1 MSDVRASILRAV
13 EEERSS
19 KLRPGLT
26 GLGALALGLAFLFFV
41 VGRVWQDRPDSFLMV
56 SILWSVAF
64 GAGVFLFFQP
74 QARMEV
80 RGFWSRLV
88 LSKILIV
95 SVLGCSTQLVLCPHF
110 AFLDHQL
117 PGVHFF
123 SYIVEFYTLIAGH
136 TGCLLLCGASFGA
149 ITASLGFVWIRRSL
163 SLTHWRAIAWA
174 ALCMA
179 VVSLPVGV
187 WQFSQS
193 HHGAGSIFWGIGL
206 VGGILLSAVLVFAF
220 FRKHDVSMAVP
231 GDLRDFNLLYRTH
244 LSHQEGVE
252 SPHFFDQGE
261 SHLYSDWLLPSCI
274 QTGWDYGD
282 EYYLAGFPDLSEVL
296 EREASNVRVHAD
308 IWQEYRR
315 NGLTP
320 LGRLLR
326 KHLRGRVFIDLGS
339 GRIEKSVVPRLL
351 AEEFEA
357 AFYLGVDQNLK
368 TSEIRRA
375 EFQLDES
382 RTGFRSLFFKDSALS
397 FLKSMKPGIAGV
409 VHIAGFELK
418 NSASADSRLEVLE
431 ILQELHRILRPG
443 SVLML
448 GAASHDFQ
456 PQTSRWKNDFKV
468 IGQNRYYRLFRRR

>member
-1 MSDVRASILRAV
+1 MRDVRASILKAV
-13 EEERSS
+13 EEERGS
-19 KLRPGLT
+19 KLRPWIAGLVALVLSLLFLI
-26 GLGALALGLAFLFFV
+26 LG
-41 VGRVWQDRPDSFLMV
+41 VGGFWQDRPDSFLLI
-56 SILWSVAF
+56 SILWSLAL

-74 QARMEV
+74 QARMEI
-80 RGFWSRLV
+80 RGFWSSLV
-88 LSKILIV
+88 LAKILIV
-95 SVLGCSTQLVLCPHF
+95 AVLGCSIQLVLCPHF

-117 PGVHFF
+117 PGFNFF
-123 SYIVEFYTLIAGH
+123 SHVVEFYSKIAGH
-136 TGCLLLCGASFGA
+136 TGCLLLCGATFGA
-149 ITASLGFVWIRRSL
+149 ITAILGFVWIRRSL
-163 SLTHWRAIAWA
+163 SLTHCRPIAWA
-174 ALCMA
+174 ALCVA
-179 VVSLPVGV
+179 VVALPVGF
-187 WQFSQS
+187 WQFSHS
-193 HHGAGSIFWGIGL
+193 HHVAGSMFWGIGL
-206 VGGILLSAVLVFAF
+206 VGGILLSAVLVFTF
-220 FRKHDVSMAVP
+220 SRKEDLSIAVP
-231 GDLRDFNLLYRTH
+231 ADLRDFDLLYRTH
-244 LSHQEGVE
+244 SSHLESVE

-296 EREASNVRVHAD
+296 ERETSSIRVHFE

-320 LGRLLR
+320 LGRLLQ

-339 GRIEKSVVPRLL
+339 GRIEKSVVPRLI

-368 TSEIRRA
+368 ASEIRRA
-375 EFQLDES
+375 EFQLDEN
-382 RTGFRSLFFKDSALS
+382 RTAFRSLFFKDSALS

-409 VHIAGFELK
+409 VHIAGFELR

-431 ILQELHRILRPG
+431 IMQELHRILSPG
-443 SVLML
+443 SVLLL

-456 PQTSRWKNDFKV
+456 PQTGRWKSDFKF